1 LNVIT
6 LGTVLAVIFL
16 TGTTIAPALAQG
28 QAQSRTPAASDE
40 RLPSACTR
48 PDWPPEAKRYD
59 LEGTTVLDYR
69 IREWRIADV
78 KVRKASGWPILD
90 AAAVRVL
97 QACKLRADVVLPRDS
112 AVRSVDIVWA
122 SAGGP
127 SARPQ
132 LHPDSCPANAHF
144 HGFVP
149 LDRTP
154 TSADGVLVR
163 FLTNGRGE
171 PFNIRLE
178 GRLTDHALADH
189 IRQYVQRCR
198 FVAANVPGPKTDA
211 VYGRVLLAVPGK

>member
-1 LNVIT
+1 MNSRAI
-6 LGTVLAVIFL
+6 GTVLAVTLL
-16 TGTTIAPALAQG
+16 TGTTMAPALAQT
-28 QAQSRTPAASDE
+28 RMPPSDTE

-69 IREWRIADV
+69 IKEWRIADV
-78 KVRKASGWPILD
+78 KVRKGSGWPILD
-90 AAAVRVL
+90 AAAVRGL
-97 QACKLRADVVLPRDS
+97 QACKLKTDAAQPRET
-112 AVRSVDIVWA
+112 AVRTLDYVWA
-122 SAGGP
+122 TAGGP

-132 LHPDSCPANAHF
+132 LRADSCAPSAQL

-154 TSADGVLVR
+154 TSSDGVLVR

-178 GRLTDHALADH
+178 GRITDNELAEQ
-189 IRQYVQRCR
+189 IRQYVQSCR

-211 VYGRVLLAVPGK
+211 VYGRVLLAAPGK

>member
-1 LNVIT
+1 M
-6 LGTVLAVIFL
+6 
-16 TGTTIAPALAQG
+16 APAVAQTRAP
-28 QAQSRTPAASDE
+28 AQEAG

-78 KVRKASGWPILD
+78 KVRKPSGWPILD
-90 AAAVRVL
+90 AAAVRGL
-97 QACKLRADVVLPRDS
+97 QACKLKTDAAQPRES
-112 AVRSVDIVWA
+112 AVRTVDIVWA
-122 SAGGP
+122 TPNGP

-132 LHPDSCPANAHF
+132 LRPDTCAASAQF
-144 HGFVP
+144 HGFAP

-154 TSADGVLVR
+154 TAGDGVLVR

-178 GRLTDHALADH
+178 GRIIDHALAEQVRH
-189 IRQYVQRCR
+189 YVQSCR

-211 VYGRVLLAVPGK
+211 VYGRVLLAPHAP

>member
-1 LNVIT
+1 MNLIT
-6 LGTVLAVIFL
+6 IGTALAVIFL
-16 TGTTIAPALAQG
+16 TGTTMAHALAQK
-28 QAQSRTPAASDE
+28 PASPRAHASSDE
-40 RLPSACTR
+40 SLPSACTR

-78 KVRKASGWPILD
+78 KVRKPSGWPILD

-97 QACKLRADVVLPRDS
+97 QSCKLKTDAAQPRES
-112 AVRSVDIVWA
+112 ALRSADIVWA
-122 SAGGP
+122 TAGGP

-132 LHPDSCPANAHF
+132 LHPDSCPPNAHF

-149 LDRTP
+149 LDRSP

-178 GRLTDHALADH
+178 GRITDHALAEH
-189 IRQYVQRCR
+189 IRQYVQHCR
-198 FVAANVPGPKTDA
+198 FVAANAPGPKTDA
-211 VYGRVLLAVPGK
+211 VYGRVLLAAPRK

>member
-1 LNVIT
+1 M
-6 LGTVLAVIFL
+6 AD
-16 TGTTIAPALAQG
+16 ALAQTR
-28 QAQSRTPAASDE
+28 APAPEAE

-48 PDWPPEAKRYD
+48 ADWPPEARRYD

-69 IREWRIADV
+69 IKDWRIADV

-90 AAAVRVL
+90 AAAVRGL
-97 QACKLRADVVLPRDS
+97 QACKLKTDTAQPRDS

-122 SAGGP
+122 TAGGP

-132 LHPDSCPANAHF
+132 LRPDSCAASAQFP
-144 HGFVP
+144 GFIP

-154 TSADGVLVR
+154 TAADGVLVR

-178 GRLTDHALADH
+178 GRVTDNELAEQ
-189 IRQYVQRCR
+189 IRQYVHSCR
-198 FVAANVPGPKTDA
+198 FVAANAPGPKTDA
-211 VYGRVLLAVPGK
+211 LFGRVLLAPHAGGK

>member
-1 LNVIT
+1 MNCRTI
-6 LGTVLAVIFL
+6 GTVLAVTFFA
-16 TGTTIAPALAQG
+16 GTTMGSALAQM
-28 QAQSRTPAASDE
+28 RVPAPAEE

-69 IREWRIADV
+69 IRDWRVAEV
-78 KVRKASGWPILD
+78 KVRKPSGWPLLD
-90 AAAVRVL
+90 AAAVRGL
-97 QACKLRADVVLPRDS
+97 QACKLKSDTAQPRHS
-112 AVRSVDIVWA
+112 NLRSVDIVWA

-132 LHPDSCPANAHF
+132 LHPDSCAASAQL
-144 HGFVP
+144 HGFAP
-149 LDRTP
+149 LDRSP
-154 TSADGVLVR
+154 TGADGVLVR

-178 GRLTDHALADH
+178 GRVTDHELAEH
-189 IRQYVQRCR
+189 IRKYVQSCR

-211 VYGRVLLAVPGK
+211 LYGRVLLAPHTGAR

>member
-1 LNVIT
+1 MT
-6 LGTVLAVIFL
+6 FF
-16 TGTTIAPALAQG
+16 TGTTMAPALAQTRAPSADSG
-28 QAQSRTPAASDE
+28 

-69 IREWRIADV
+69 IKEWRIADV
-78 KVRKASGWPILD
+78 KVRKGSGWPILD
-90 AAAVRVL
+90 AAAVRGL
-97 QACKLRADVVLPRDS
+97 QACKLKTDAAQPRES
-112 AVRSVDIVWA
+112 AVRSVDYVWA
-122 SAGGP
+122 TAGGP

-132 LHPDSCPANAHF
+132 LRLDSCAASAQF

-149 LDRTP
+149 LDRSP
-154 TSADGVLVR
+154 TDSDGVLVR

-178 GRLTDHALADH
+178 GRVTDHVLAEH
-189 IRQYVQRCR
+189 IRQYVQSCR

-211 VYGRVLLAVPGK
+211 VYGRVLLVPHGAGK